1 MSETKSKRARSSPE
15 RIQVSR
21 LEHKKLRRLVRSG
34 KTEQRLV
41 RRAKVILLALK
52 GYDNCQIVRELEIS
66 RNTVRK
72 WRWRWIA
79 SDGKGES
86 VEERLQDA
94 PRSGAPST
102 FTAEELTHLFAIACE
117 PPEDSGR
124 PISQWTS
131 RELADEMQ
139 KRGIV
144 KSISERHVGRLL
156 SEADL
161 KPHQIRYWLTRSG
174 DDLFDVKVTAICEVY
189 LTAQE
194 RAKLGERTLS
204 TDEMSGIQALER
216 KYPGLPMRPG
226 KVQRREFEYIRHGT
240 QTLIVNFD
248 VVTGHIVSPT
258 CGNTRTEADFL
269 IHIQETIQSD
279 PSATK
284 WRFVADG
291 LNTHK
296 SESLVRFVAQVEG
309 LNIDLGVKGK
319 RGILKSMATRAVFLS
334 DPAHKIVFYYTPTH
348 ASWMNQVEIWF
359 SVLYRK
365 LLKRASFSS
374 KLDLK
379 SRLLDFIDYFN
390 RTMAKPFK
398 WTYSGKPLAA

>member
-1 MSETKSKRARSSPE
+1 M
-15 RIQVSR
+15 
-21 LEHKKLRRLVRSG
+21 RSG

-41 RRAKVILLALK
+41 IRAKIILLALK
-52 GYDNCQIVRELEIS
+52 GYDNNQIARELRIS
-66 RNTVRK
+66 RTTVQK
-72 WRWRWIA
+72 WRQRWII
-79 SDGKGES
+79 SDGKGGS

-94 PRSGAPST
+94 PRPGAPST
-102 FTAEELTHLFAIACE
+102 FTAEQLTHLFAIACE

-131 RELADEMQ
+131 RELADEME

-144 KSISERHVGRLL
+144 ESISERHVGRLL
-156 SEADL
+156 TEADL

-174 DDLFDVKVTAICEVY
+174 DEFFDVKVAAICEVY

-226 KVQRREFEYIRHGT
+226 QVQRREFEYIRHGT

-248 VVTGHIVSPT
+248 VVTGRIVSPT
-258 CGNTRTEADFL
+258 CGDTRTEADFL
-269 IHIQETIQSD
+269 AHIQQTIQSD
-279 PSATK
+279 PTATK
-284 WRFVADG
+284 WHFVVDG

-309 LNIDLGVKGK
+309 LDIDLGIKDR
-319 RGILKSMATRAVFLS
+319 RGILKSMISRAAFLS
-334 DPAHKIVFYYTPTH
+334 DPSHKIVFYFTPTH
-348 ASWMNQVEIWF
+348 ASWINQVEIWF
-359 SVLYRK
+359 SILYRK

-379 SRLLDFIDYFN
+379 SRLLAFIDYFN
-390 RTMAKPFK
+390 QTMAKPFK
-398 WTYSGKPLAA
+398 WSYSGKPLAI

>member
-1 MSETKSKRARSSPE
+1 M
-15 RIQVSR
+15 
-21 LEHKKLRRLVRSG
+21 RSG

-41 RRAKVILLALK
+41 MRARILLLAWK
-52 GYDNCQIVRELEIS
+52 GYDNSKIVRELEIS

-72 WRWRWIA
+72 WRWIA

-194 RAKLGERTLS
+194 RAKLGERALS

-269 IHIQETIQSD
+269 THIQETIQSD

-296 SESLVRFVAQVEG
+296 SESLVRFVAQVED

-319 RGILKSMATRAVFLS
+319 RGILKSMATRAAFLS

-379 SRLLDFIDYFN
+379 SRLLAFIDYFN
-390 RTMAKPFK
+390 QTMAKPFK
-398 WTYSGKPLAA
+398 WTYSGKPLTI

>member
-1 MSETKSKRARSSPE
+1 
-15 RIQVSR
+15 VSR
-21 LEHKKLRRLVRSG
+21 LEYKKLRKLVRSG

-41 RRAKVILLALK
+41 MRAKIILLALK
-52 GYDNCQIVRELEIS
+52 GYDNCQIERELEVS

-72 WRWRWIA
+72 WRRRWIA

-86 VEERLQDA
+86 VEKRLEDA
-94 PRSGAPST
+94 PRSGTPST
-102 FTAEELTHLFAIACE
+102 FTAEELTHRFAIACE
-117 PPEDSGR
+117 EPEDSGR

-156 SEADL
+156 AEADL
-161 KPHQIRYWLTRSG
+161 KPHQIRYWLTRS
-174 DDLFDVKVTAICEVY
+174 DDELFDVKVAAICEVY

-226 KVQRREFEYIRHGT
+226 KVRRREFEYIRHGT

-258 CGNTRTEADFL
+258 CGDTRTEADFL
-269 IHIQETIQSD
+269 AHIQETIQRD
-279 PSATK
+279 PSAAK
-284 WRFVADG
+284 WHFVVDG
-291 LNTHK
+291 LNIHK
-296 SESLVRFVAQVEG
+296 SESLVRFIAQLEG
-309 LNIDLGVKGK
+309 LDIDLGIKGR
-319 RGILKSMATRAVFLS
+319 RGILKSMASRASFLS
-334 DPAHKIVFYYTPTH
+334 DPSHKIVFYYTPTH
-348 ASWMNQVEIWF
+348 ASWINQVEIWF
-359 SVLYRK
+359 SILYRK

-379 SRLLDFIDYFN
+379 SRLLAFIDYFN
-390 RTMAKPFK
+390 QTMAKPFK
-398 WTYSGKPLAA
+398 WTYSGKPLAI

>member
-1 MSETKSKRARSSPE
+1 MRAR
-15 RIQVSR
+15 I
-21 LEHKKLRRLVRSG
+21 
-34 KTEQRLV
+34 
-41 RRAKVILLALK
+41 ILLGSK
-52 GYDNCQIVRELEIS
+52 GYNNREIAREMNIS
-66 RNTVRK
+66 RSTVRK
-72 WRWRWIA
+72 WRRRWVETE
-79 SDGKGES
+79 GKEVS
-86 VEERLQDA
+86 VKERLQDA
-94 PRSGAPST
+94 FRSGTPST
-102 FTAEELTHLFAIACE
+102 FTPEQLTHLFAIACE
-117 PPEDSGR
+117 PPKDAGR

-144 KSISERHVGRLL
+144 CSISERHVERLL
-156 SEADL
+156 AEADL

-174 DDLFDVKVTAICEVY
+174 DELFDVKITAICEVY
-189 LTAQE
+189 LSAQE

-216 KYPGLPMRPG
+216 KYPDLPLRFG

-240 QTLIVNFD
+240 QTLITNLD
-248 VVTGHIVSPT
+248 VATGHIVCPT
-258 CGNTRTEADFL
+258 CSNTRTEADF
-269 IHIQETIQSD
+269 IAHIQQTVQND

-284 WRFVADG
+284 WHFVVDG

-296 SESLVRFVAQVEG
+296 SESLVRFVAEVEA
-309 LNIDLGVKGK
+309 LDLDLGKKGK
-319 RGILKSMATRAVFLS
+319 RGILKSMATRTAFLS
-334 DPAHKIVFYYTPTH
+334 DSSHKIVFYYTPTH

-359 SVLYRK
+359 SILYRK

-398 WTYSGKPLAA
+398 WSYTGKPLAV